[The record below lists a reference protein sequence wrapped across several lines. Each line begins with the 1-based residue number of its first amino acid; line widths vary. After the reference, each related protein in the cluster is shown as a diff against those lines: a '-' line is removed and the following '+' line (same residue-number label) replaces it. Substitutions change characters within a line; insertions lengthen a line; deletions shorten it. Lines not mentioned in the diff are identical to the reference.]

1 MAYAKVSIKTIPRV
15 YTVSRP
21 IDVGGCTALDGAAN
35 LMRILPET
43 NIEATKLMSP
53 LSRFLIAKSKSID
66 ETEHDFFEPLKRKV
80 TSKGDHL
87 LF

>member
-21 IDVGGCTALDGAAN
+21 IDVGGCTALYGAAN

-43 NIEATKLMSP
+43 NIEVMTLREATKAMSP
-53 LSRFLIAKSKSID
+53 LSRFLIAQSKSID
-66 ETEHDFFEPLKRKV
+66 ETEHDFFEPIKRKV
-80 TSKGDHL
+80 TS
-87 LF
+87 